1 MFDINKLD
9 EEARR
14 FYDEIPQIAR
24 DAMQKSGARFTNLHD
39 LQDYYYNYVHGFDN
53 VLYQNTPDTNSDE
66 LDSGDSYALVNG
78 DPENFDLAGA
88 GEDEKEY
95 IKDNT

>member
-1 MFDINKLD
+1 
-9 EEARR
+9 
-14 FYDEIPQIAR
+14 
-24 DAMQKSGARFTNLHD
+24 
-39 LQDYYYNYVHGFDN
+39 VHGFDN